1 VAKKSLARAPESSRD
16 GGKPSSQRDATKQET
31 RDALIRA
38 GAELFAKQG
47 LDAPSLDALCAHA
60 GFTRGAFYVHF
71 KDREELIAAV
81 MESATASFL
90 EAIMAVRGAELDLF
104 GICAAFTAAVSGGTF
119 DALGAV
125 PLHQFLAACARSEKL
140 RRRYVKLIEAT
151 RERLAESVRAAQR
164 AGRARGDVDA
174 FHTAGLLVAIGLGVG
189 TILELKV
196 PFDAKAHGRALD
208 ALLAGG

>member
-1 VAKKSLARAPESSRD
+1 MAKKSLARAPESSRD